1 MTNAHRLGLSLI
13 AAVSIAG
20 WTMPVSAA
28 ELAVPPPH
36 KVVAVAHKKP
46 THALIRM
53 ADAGLASSFPIVLG
67 VGF

>member
-13 AAVSIAG
+13 AAVLIAG

-28 ELAVPPPH
+28 ELAVPRPH
-36 KVVAVAHKKP
+36 KVMAVAHKKP
-46 THALIRM
+46 THILIRM
-53 ADAGLASSFPIVLG
+53 ADVGLAFPLVLG